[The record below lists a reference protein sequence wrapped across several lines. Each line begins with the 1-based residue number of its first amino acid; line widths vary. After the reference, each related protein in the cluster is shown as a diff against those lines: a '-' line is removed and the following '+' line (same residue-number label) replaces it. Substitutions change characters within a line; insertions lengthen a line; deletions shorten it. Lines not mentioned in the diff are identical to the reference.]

1 MIQAIRGTTAGGDA
15 NTFYI
20 NTYDAYEDKDNIQ
33 YKPILTFISQMTGKR
48 VDLIPMTYDYSN
60 KDRYVKIIFGIKTIN
75 PVPAGGTVDL
85 GNTDFPFGFY
95 NVTIRENTTNNLPGT
110 IDTRPIVY
118 TGIMNLSAATSGGY
132 ENPAVE
138 YKEYTTNDS
147 DTESVY
153 ITN

>member
-1 MIQAIRGTTAGGDA
+1 LQRE
-15 NTFYI
+15 NHW
-20 NTYDAYEDKDNIQ
+20 NC
-33 YKPILTFISQMTGKR
+33 
-48 VDLIPMTYDYSN
+48 N

-75 PVPAGGTVDL
+75 PVPASGTVDL

-95 NVTIRENTTNNLPGT
+95 NVIIRENTTNNLPGT

-118 TGIMNLSAATSGGY
+118 TGIMNLSSSTSGGY